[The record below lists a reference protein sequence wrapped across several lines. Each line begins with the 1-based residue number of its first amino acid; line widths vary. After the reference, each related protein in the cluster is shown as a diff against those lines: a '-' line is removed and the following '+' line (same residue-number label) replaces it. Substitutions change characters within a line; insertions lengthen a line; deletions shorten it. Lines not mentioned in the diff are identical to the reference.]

1 MNIFRSKFFVFG
13 ALMLIGVFGL
23 GFAKSYVRN
32 YNVNKEINSLES
44 AQANLEHERSQLS
57 ALLKKIQ
64 STAYAEEQ
72 AREEFG
78 LRRPGEKT
86 AVIQRQNSPEKETE
100 QKDKKN
106 LSNPHLW
113 WNRFFG
119 HMQKNEG

>member
-13 ALMLIGVFGL
+13 ALMLIGVFGF

-32 YNVNKEINSLES
+32 YNVNKEISSLES
-44 AQANLEHERSQLS
+44 AQAKLEHEGSQLS

-86 AVIQRQNSPEKETE
+86 AVIQRQVSPEEGEKVQEN
-100 QKDKKN
+100 KK
-106 LSNPHLW
+106 LSN
-113 WNRFFG
+113 
-119 HMQKNEG
+119 